1 MRKTQ
6 FFTPV
11 VTCFKENGQ
20 LDRQAN
26 EAVYEHV
33 ITGGIDGLVVMGST
47 GEFFAMTMEQKKELI
62 DLVTKYVR
70 NRVKIYVGTGGMS
83 ASDTIEL
90 SNYAHQA
97 GADGVMIISP
107 YYIRLPPA
115 SIEAFYDAV
124 VPHIR
129 ADVFLYNYPDCTGY
143 DLAPDIVLHLLRR
156 HKNIV
161 GLKDTVSVLAHTR
174 DLIVKVLPEFPDF
187 AIYSGFDDNLA
198 YVMSS
203 GGAGCIGGLSNLV
216 PEKFAGWVKAID
228 EKDCN
233 ANEQYQQF
241 ANDLMEFYTIG
252 KPFIAAM
259 KAAMK
264 LRGIALQDYCT
275 IPLLRADARQVEKI
289 TALMNK
295 LHIKQV

>member
-1 MRKTQ
+1 MRKAQ
-6 FFTPV
+6 FLTPV
-11 VTCFKENGQ
+11 VTCFNENGQ
-20 LDRQAN
+20 LDQQAN

-47 GEFFAMTMEQKKELI
+47 GEFFAMPMEQKKKLI
-62 DLVTKYVR
+62 NIVTKYVR
-70 NRVKIYVGTGGMS
+70 HRTKIYIGTGGTS

-107 YYIRLPPA
+107 YYFRLPPA

-124 VPHIR
+124 VPHVK
-129 ADVFLYNYPDCTGY
+129 AEVFLYNFPDCTGY
-143 DLAPDIVLHLLRR
+143 DLTPDIVLHLLRR

-161 GLKDTVSVLAHTR
+161 GFKDTVSTLGHTR
-174 DLIVKVLPEFPDF
+174 DLIVNLLDEFSDF

-198 YVMSS
+198 YMMAS

-216 PEKFAGWVKAID
+216 PEKFAAWVKAIN
-228 EKDCN
+228 EKNFN
-233 ANEQYQQF
+233 ASEKYQQF
-241 ANDLMEFYTIG
+241 ANNLMEFYSIG
-252 KPFIAAM
+252 EPFIAMM
-259 KAAMK
+259 KLAMK

-275 IPLLRADARQVEKI
+275 VPFLRADAQQIEKI
-289 TALMNK
+289 TALMKK
-295 LHIKQV
+295 LDIK

>member
-1 MRKTQ
+1 MRKAQ

-11 VTCFKENGQ
+11 VTCFDKSGQ

-62 DLVTKYVR
+62 NIVMNYVR
-70 NRVKIYVGTGGMS
+70 HRTKVYIGTGGMS
-83 ASDTIEL
+83 AGDTIEL

-107 YYIRLPPA
+107 YYFRLTPA

-124 VPHIR
+124 APHIK
-129 ADVFLYNYPDCTGY
+129 AEIFLYNYPDCTGY
-143 DLAPDIVLHLLRR
+143 DLTPDIILNLLRR

-161 GLKDTVSVLAHTR
+161 GFKDTVSRLGHTR
-174 DLIVKVLPEFPDF
+174 DLIVKILPEFPDF
-187 AIYSGFDDNLA
+187 AVYSGFDDNLA
-198 YVMSS
+198 FIMSS

-216 PEKFAGWVKAID
+216 PKKFSAWVKAID
-228 EKDCN
+228 EKDSKASETC
-233 ANEQYQQF
+233 QQF
-241 ANDLMEFYTIG
+241 VNQLMEFYSIG
-252 KPFIAAM
+252 QPFIAMM
-259 KAAMK
+259 KKAMK
-264 LRGIALQDYCT
+264 LRGIALEDYCT
-275 IPLLRADARQVEKI
+275 IPLLQANERQVETIK
-289 TALMNK
+289 ALMKK
-295 LHIKQV
+295 LDIK

>member
-1 MRKTQ
+1 MKKAQ

-11 VTCFKENGQ
+11 VTCFNENGQ

-47 GEFFAMTMEQKKELI
+47 GEFFAMSIEQKKELI
-62 DLVTKYVR
+62 DIVTKYVQHR
-70 NRVKIYVGTGGMS
+70 TKIYIGTGSIS

-90 SNYAHQA
+90 SNYAQQA
-97 GADGVMIISP
+97 GVDGVMIISP
-107 YYIRLPPA
+107 YYFHLPPA

-124 VPHIR
+124 VPHIQ

-143 DLAPDIVLHLLRR
+143 DLTPDIVLHLLRR

-161 GLKDTVSVLAHTR
+161 GFKDTVSMLGHTR

-187 AIYSGFDDNLA
+187 AIFSGFDDNLA
-198 YVMSS
+198 YMMSS

-216 PEKFAGWVKAID
+216 PEKFAAWVKAIN
-228 EKDCN
+228 EKDFN
-233 ANEQYQQF
+233 ANEKYQQF
-241 ANDLMEFYTIG
+241 ANNLMEFYSIG
-252 KPFIAAM
+252 EPFIAMM

-264 LRGIALQDYCT
+264 LRGIAVQDYCT
-275 IPLLRADARQVEKI
+275 IPFLQADAQQIEKI
-289 TALMNK
+289 TTLMKK
-295 LHIKQV
+295 LAIK